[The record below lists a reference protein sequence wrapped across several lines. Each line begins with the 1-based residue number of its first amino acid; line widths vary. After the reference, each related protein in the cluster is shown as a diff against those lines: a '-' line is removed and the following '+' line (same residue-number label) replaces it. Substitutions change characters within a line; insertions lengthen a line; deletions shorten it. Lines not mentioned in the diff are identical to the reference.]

1 MTGKIPPKVLKTIK
15 LAEISLKDFT
25 DKAKN
30 DVLDWF
36 STNPAH
42 WIMLHKVMIAYL
54 KNETITKNQ
63 LIKFSERSYLTSN
76 TYIDQAVKRNYFK
89 TLRNKK
95 DKIILNKNFY
105 VFTGSTVGVTPII
118 GKGIYHGKIDKLS
131 SVKAKIF

>member
-1 MTGKIPPKVLKTIK
+1 MTGKILPKTKKTIK

-25 DKAKN
+25 DKARN

-76 TYIDQAVKRNYFK
+76 TYIDQAVERSYFK
-89 TLRNKK
+89 TIKNKK
-95 DKIILNKNFY
+95 DKRSIFILPTELTVKVFSSY
-105 VFTGSTVGVTPII
+105 V
-118 GKGIYHGKIDKLS
+118 DKRAWLY
-131 SVKAKIF
+131 KAIK

>member
-1 MTGKIPPKVLKTIK
+1 MTGSISKRDLKTIK

-30 DVLDWF
+30 EILDWF
-36 STNPAH
+36 SINPAH

-76 TYIDQAVKRNYFK
+76 TYIDQAVKKNFFK

-95 DKIILNKNFY
+95 DKRSIFILPTELTVKVFSDY
-105 VFTGSTVGVTPII
+105 V
-118 GKGIYHGKIDKLS
+118 DKRAWLY
-131 SVKAKIF
+131 KAIK

>member
-1 MTGKIPPKVLKTIK
+1 MSSSISKKELKTIK

-36 STNPAH
+36 SINPAH
-42 WIMLHKVMIAYL
+42 WLMLHKVMIAYL

-76 TYIDQAVKRNYFK
+76 TYIDQAVKKNYFK
-89 TLRNKK
+89 TIRNKK
-95 DKIILNKNFY
+95 DKRSIFILP
-105 VFTGSTVGVTPII
+105 TELTI
-118 GKGIYHGKIDKLS
+118 
-131 SVKAKIF
+131 KIFSDYVDKRAWLYKSIK

>member
-1 MTGKIPPKVLKTIK
+1 MTGKISAKELKTIK

-25 DKAKN
+25 DKAKDEILN
-30 DVLDWF
+30 WF

-76 TYIDQAVKRNYFK
+76 SYIDQAVKKSYFK

-95 DKIILNKNFY
+95 DKRSIFILPTELTIKVFSEY
-105 VFTGSTVGVTPII
+105 V
-118 GKGIYHGKIDKLS
+118 DKRAWLY
-131 SVKAKIF
+131 KAIK

>member
-1 MTGKIPPKVLKTIK
+1 MTAPISKKDLKTIK

-30 DVLDWF
+30 EILDWF

-76 TYIDQAVKRNYFK
+76 TYIDQAVKKNYFK
-89 TLRNKK
+89 TIRNKK
-95 DKIILNKNFY
+95 DKRSIFILP
-105 VFTGSTVGVTPII
+105 TELTI
-118 GKGIYHGKIDKLS
+118 
-131 SVKAKIF
+131 KIFSDYVDKRAWLYRSIR

>member
-1 MTGKIPPKVLKTIK
+1 MTGSISKKDLKTIK

-30 DVLDWF
+30 GILDWF

-95 DKIILNKNFY
+95 DKRSIFILPTELTIKVFSEY
-105 VFTGSTVGVTPII
+105 V
-118 GKGIYHGKIDKLS
+118 DKRAWLY
-131 SVKAKIF
+131 KAIK

>member
-1 MTGKIPPKVLKTIK
+1 MAGSISKKELKTIK

-30 DVLDWF
+30 EILDWF

-54 KNETITKNQ
+54 KNETITKNH

-76 TYIDQAVKRNYFK
+76 TYIDQAVKKNYFK
-89 TLRNKK
+89 TIRNKK
-95 DKIILNKNFY
+95 DKRSIFILPTELTIKVFSDY
-105 VFTGSTVGVTPII
+105 V
-118 GKGIYHGKIDKLS
+118 DKRAWLYKS
-131 SVKAKIF
+131 IK

>member
-1 MTGKIPPKVLKTIK
+1 MTSPISKKELKTIK

-30 DVLDWF
+30 EILDWF

-63 LIKFSERSYLTSN
+63 LIKFTERSYLTSN
-76 TYIDQAVKRNYFK
+76 TYIDQAVKKKYFK
-89 TLRNKK
+89 TLRNRK
-95 DKIILNKNFY
+95 DKRSIFILPTELTIKVFSDY
-105 VFTGSTVGVTPII
+105 V
-118 GKGIYHGKIDKLS
+118 DKRAWLY
-131 SVKAKIF
+131 KAIK

>member
-1 MTGKIPPKVLKTIK
+1 MNGPISKKELKTIK

-25 DKAKN
+25 DKARN
-30 DVLDWF
+30 EILDWF

-95 DKIILNKNFY
+95 DKRSIFILPTELTVKVFSEY
-105 VFTGSTVGVTPII
+105 V
-118 GKGIYHGKIDKLS
+118 DKRAWLY
-131 SVKAKIF
+131 KYIK

>member
-1 MTGKIPPKVLKTIK
+1 MSSSISKKELKTIK

-42 WIMLHKVMIAYL
+42 WLMLHKVMIAYL

-63 LIKFSERSYLTSN
+63 LIKFSKRSYLTSN
-76 TYIDQAVKRNYFK
+76 TYIDQAVKKNYFK
-89 TLRNKK
+89 TIRNKK
-95 DKIILNKNFY
+95 DKRSIFILPTETTIKTFSEY
-105 VFTGSTVGVTPII
+105 V
-118 GKGIYHGKIDKLS
+118 DKRAWLYKS
-131 SVKAKIF
+131 IK

>member
-1 MTGKIPPKVLKTIK
+1 MTSSISKKELKTIK

-30 DVLDWF
+30 EILNWF

-76 TYIDQAVKRNYFK
+76 TYIDQAVKKSYFK

-95 DKIILNKNFY
+95 DKRSIFILPTELTIKVFSEY
-105 VFTGSTVGVTPII
+105 V
-118 GKGIYHGKIDKLS
+118 DKRAWLY
-131 SVKAKIF
+131 KAIK

>member
-1 MTGKIPPKVLKTIK
+1 MSARISPKILKTIK

-25 DKAKN
+25 DKSKN
-30 DVLDWF
+30 EILDWF
-36 STNPAH
+36 SINPAH

-76 TYIDQAVKRNYFK
+76 TYIDQAVKKNYFK

-95 DKIILNKNFY
+95 DKRSIFILPTELTIKVFSNY
-105 VFTGSTVGVTPII
+105 V
-118 GKGIYHGKIDKLS
+118 DKRAWLYKS
-131 SVKAKIF
+131 IK

>member
-1 MTGKIPPKVLKTIK
+1 MTGPISKKELKTIK

-30 DVLDWF
+30 EILDWF

-95 DKIILNKNFY
+95 DKRSIFILPTELTVKVFSDY
-105 VFTGSTVGVTPII
+105 V
-118 GKGIYHGKIDKLS
+118 DKRAWLY
-131 SVKAKIF
+131 KYIK

>member
-1 MTGKIPPKVLKTIK
+1 MSSSISKKELKTIR

-30 DVLDWF
+30 EILDWF

-95 DKIILNKNFY
+95 DKRSIFILPTELTVK
-105 VFTGSTVGVTPII
+105 VFTDYV
-118 GKGIYHGKIDKLS
+118 DKRAWLY
-131 SVKAKIF
+131 KYIK

>member
-1 MTGKIPPKVLKTIK
+1 MSSSISKKELKTIR

-30 DVLDWF
+30 QVLDWF

-54 KNETITKNQ
+54 KSETITKNQ
-63 LIKFSERSYLTSN
+63 LIKFSKRSYLTSN
-76 TYIDQAVKRNYFK
+76 TYIDQAVIKNYFK

-95 DKIILNKNFY
+95 DKRSIFILPTELTIKVFSQY
-105 VFTGSTVGVTPII
+105 V
-118 GKGIYHGKIDKLS
+118 DKRAWLY
-131 SVKAKIF
+131 KAIK